1 MGPTEA
7 QGHILTG
14 RKLFSTALTHVG
26 GQRPEE
32 AAVTEGGCIGAIS
45 QGIAGSPQVG
55 QAKAPNAPNEEPTG
69 DPYGAPRT
77 AEEAFRNPST
87 DNVAQPS
94 ETVSTVVWGME
105 SLSSISA
112 GVCSLSSSWPRTSLT

>member
-1 MGPTEA
+1 MVPREA

-45 QGIAGSPQVG
+45 QGTAGSPQVG
-55 QAKAPNAPNEEPTG
+55 QAKAPSAPNKEPIG
-69 DPYGAPRT
+69 DLEGGSWDCR
-77 AEEAFRNPST
+77 
-87 DNVAQPS
+87 
-94 ETVSTVVWGME
+94 G
-105 SLSSISA
+105 
-112 GVCSLSSSWPRTSLT
+112 GVQKPID